1 MSQENETAE
10 DQLEMHY
17 IDGSFQEEEYEFGR
31 VLLPFQCRLDFIWL
45 FSEEYAALFRDL
57 KEVGDKISDDL
68 LAFWKLRSC
77 GQRG

>member
-1 MSQENETAE
+1 MLQAYESYCETIE
-10 DQLEMHY
+10 DKLETTY
-17 IDGSFQEEEYEFGR
+17 
-31 VLLPFQCRLDFIWL
+31 QCRLDFIWL